1 MYLVGPKIEIGEGW
15 EGVGTGV
22 RVWRSVVRPGDTVVD
37 ATAGN
42 GKDTA
47 FMASLALGAHGEG
60 LVVAVDVQQ
69 AAIDSTRQHLERN
82 LDETCLRSVRYHC
95 LCHSN
100 LDALLPDASAALVA
114 FNLGY
119 LPGGAK
125 ELTTTATST
134 LAAVEASCRLL
145 KPGGLISLVVYVGH
159 PGAR

>member
-1 MYLVGPKIEIGEGW
+1 
-15 EGVGTGV
+15 
-22 RVWRSVVRPGDTVVD
+22 
-37 ATAGN
+37 
-42 GKDTA
+42 
-47 FMASLALGAHGEG
+47 MASLALGAHGEG

-82 LDETCLRSVRYHC
+82 VDETCLRSVRYHC

-100 LDALLPDASAALVA
+100 LDALLPNASAALVA

-159 PGAR
+159 PGAREEVEAVEGLCAHLSSTDWNVGHWEWANRPLSPHLFLIYRKA